1 MAGSATGGSLGPVRR
16 PRLPT
21 GGTLLRTGLV
31 AALLGLAVLVLDSG
45 ESCPGPGPAAPGTSA
60 TAPVRPSGVTVT
72 EAGERTAGGAPTA
85 GPAAGGGTGVGGGRP
100 GALPLPSGAV
110 GVPVRL
116 AEPAAL
122 AVLRPGARVDLLVVP
137 AGPTG
142 VEAVPL
148 ASGALVLDVVGGDS
162 GDGSSALYLAL
173 GPDQARRTVGQP
185 EGSRFTVVVRG

>member
-1 MAGSATGGSLGPVRR
+1 MAGGRTGGSLGPVRR

-21 GGTLLRTGLV
+21 GGTLLRAGLV

-45 ESCPGPGPAAPGTSA
+45 ESCPAPGPAAPGPPGAAA
-60 TAPVRPSGVTVT
+60 TRASGAPAT
-72 EAGERTAGGAPTA
+72 EAGERSTGEALTG
-85 GPAAGGGTGVGGGRP
+85 GPAAEAGTGVGADRP
-100 GALPLPSGAV
+100 GPLPLPSGAV

-137 AGPTG
+137 AGPAAA
-142 VEAVPL
+142 EAVPL